1 MQTMNM
7 KKKFSLVLILGTF
20 LTTFVWAQNTSFRP
34 VRYDYREGEF
44 DQAGNLIKKGEISK
58 LIEKSF
64 AEARAALDEIAQLPN
79 EIRNFK
85 NTVEAM
91 ELAYARLLRTIE
103 PIIFMKDVSENLL
116 LRQEATLYEKKA
128 KEFMIE
134 MTLRKDLYQAFEA
147 FRKNMKNDFSSLDAS
162 DRRLIEIM
170 SKDFRQS
177 GVWLEGD
184 KFERFRALKNEL
196 AGLETEFRQNLN
208 ENKDKVLF
216 AAEELEGVPEWL
228 RKDLKQAEGGRYVV
242 PVKPDYYV
250 PMMEN
255 ATRSETRKRMYMAWV
270 SREAPRN
277 IHILERAIEIRTELA
292 HLLGYSTW
300 MDYRT
305 DGRMAQ
311 NAETVR
317 VFLESLRG
325 KLAQK
330 AQEDLGA
337 LVALKREMTGD
348 QTASSIEMW
357 EKDYYANQLKKRL
370 FSFDP
375 EEVREYFPASRV
387 VEGTLKIYSNLFGV
401 IFQEVEKPDVWS
413 EGVRLFDVLD
423 TKSGNHLGWF
433 FMDLFP
439 REGKYDHFA
448 AFGLVQ
454 AGIATAD
461 GTYQRPLAGIVA
473 NFNRPSADRPSI
485 LSHGE
490 VETFFHEAGHILNDL
505 LTKARYAS
513 YSGNNLAR
521 DFVEAPSQMLE
532 NWVWRPEVLDVLS
545 GHYKDETKKLPEN
558 LRRGL
563 LASAQFNTGVLYSR
577 QLFYATLDYILHT
590 QAPKDIL
597 ALATR
602 LAKELTGIALPPGGE
617 QFLASFGHLVG
628 YDGGY
633 YGYLYSEVFAQF
645 MWEGFERE
653 GIFNAETGMRYRRAV
668 QEHGGDRPEMES
680 IREFRGSDPTPDA
693 FFRKIGI
700 SGQTTSISKGPLGE
714 TLAKL
719 EEMGRVRSGEKPPVF
734 SDTELRRLSDTMA
747 REYVAWVESQR
758 EKGARFRCEDGFRE
772 TAGYVVSRELADAML
787 KEGLLRKLQ
796 GLTGQ
801 RLTVPKVSETIFGEF
816 RRTIRR

>member
-1 MQTMNM
+1 MQAM
-7 KKKFSLVLILGTF
+7 KKFSLVLILGTF
-20 LTTFVWAQNTSFRP
+20 LTTLVWAQNTSFRP

-44 DQAGNLIKKGEISK
+44 DQAGNLIKKGEISE
-58 LIEKSF
+58 LIERAF
-64 AEARAALDEIAQLPN
+64 VDARSALDKIAQLPN
-79 EIRNFK
+79 ETRNFK

-91 ELAYARLLRTIE
+91 ELVYSRLMRTIE
-103 PIIFMKDVSENLL
+103 PIIFMKDVSTNLL

-134 MTLRKDLYQAFEA
+134 MTLRKDLYQSFEA
-147 FRKNMKNDFSSLDAS
+147 FRKNMKNDFLSLDAS

-170 SKDFRQS
+170 AKDFRQS

-208 ENKDKVLF
+208 ENKDKVSF

-228 RKDLKQAEGGRYVV
+228 RKDLQQQEGRYVV
-242 PVKPDYYV
+242 PVKADYYV
-250 PMMEN
+250 PIMEN

-277 IHILERAIEIRTELA
+277 IHLLERAIEIRTELA

-317 VFLESLRG
+317 MFLESLRG

-375 EEVREYFPASRV
+375 EEVREYFPAHRV
-387 VEGTLKIYSNLFGV
+387 VEGTLQIYSKLFGV
-401 IFQEVEKPDVWS
+401 IFQEVEKPDVWA

-454 AGIATAD
+454 AGIATAA
-461 GTYQRPLAGIVA
+461 GAYQRPLAGIVA
-473 NFNRPSADRPSI
+473 NFNRPSVDRPSI
-485 LSHGE
+485 LSHSE
-490 VETFFHEAGHILNDL
+490 VETFFHETGHILNDVV
-505 LTKARYAS
+505 TQARYAS

-532 NWVWRPEVLDVLS
+532 NWAWRPEVLDILS
-545 GHYKDETKKLPEN
+545 GHYKDESRKLPEN

-590 QAPKDIL
+590 EAPKDIL

-645 MWEGFERE
+645 MWEAFERE
-653 GIFNAETGMRYRRAV
+653 GIFNVETGMRYRRAV

-700 SGQTTSISKGPLGE
+700 SGQTDTLPRVALRD

-719 EEMGRVRSGEKPPVF
+719 EKIAQPRLGEKLPIF
-734 SDTELRRLSDTMA
+734 SDTELQRLSETIA
-747 REYVAWVESQR
+747 REYVSWVERQR
-758 EKGARFRCEDGFRE
+758 ESGRRFTCEEGFRE
-772 TAGYVVSRELADAML
+772 TAGYLVSRELTDTLL
-787 KEGLLRKLQ
+787 KEGLLKKLQ

-801 RLTVPKVSETIFGEF
+801 KLTTPKVSALVFSEF
-816 RRTIRR
+816 KRTIVRR